1 MQITMK
7 WKKQLLLLALLIT
20 GVLLIIAE
28 YELYAKQLRS
38 TNLDE
43 GEDLSCNHVM

>member
-20 GVLLIIAE
+20 GVLLSIAE
-28 YELYAKQLRS
+28 YELYTKQLRS

-43 GEDLSCNHVM
+43 GKDLSCNHVK